1 MVQNSKSTIY
11 TYSMMTGADF
21 KGRIIDNS
29 FEGLQVSFNNTEVY
43 FRLCGKFNA
52 YNLLAIYGIAKL
64 LFISDEELLPK
75 MSKLEGATGRFQVL
89 KNNKGTIGIV
99 DYAHTPDA
107 LKNVLS
113 TIKEITQNSVEVI
126 TIVGCG
132 GDRDALK
139 RPIMAETACQYS
151 NKVILT
157 SDNPRSEDPY
167 EILKQMEAG
176 VPVAFK
182 RNVLQI
188 ENRREAIKTG
198 ALMIQ
203 DGGVLLIAGKGHET
217 YQEINGVKHHFDD
230 YEELKNN
237 FNN

>member
-1 MVQNSKSTIY
+1 
-11 TYSMMTGADF
+11 
-21 KGRIIDNS
+21 
-29 FEGLQVSFNNTEVY
+29 
-43 FRLCGKFNA
+43 
-52 YNLLAIYGIAKL
+52 
-64 LFISDEELLPK
+64 
-75 MSKLEGATGRFQVL
+75 
-89 KNNKGTIGIV
+89 
-99 DYAHTPDA
+99 
-107 LKNVLS
+107 
-113 TIKEITQNSVEVI
+113 
-126 TIVGCG
+126 
-132 GDRDALK
+132 
-139 RPIMAETACQYS
+139 MAETACQYS